1 MNIFGLT
8 LTEITALIA
17 IAGSIIGL
25 CRFAFNKVRE
35 YIVKPMVESN
45 NQLSADLKQLAKS
58 FKEFTEHS
66 IEEHK
71 EFRRWLNEHDDEL
84 IRHREQ
90 LKTLFYNQKNK
101 GENNK

>member
-1 MNIFGLT
+1 MRIFGLT
-8 LTEITALIA
+8 LTEVTALIA

-45 NQLSADLKQLAKS
+45 KQLSFDLKQLARS
-58 FKEFTEHS
+58 FKDFTEHS

-71 EFRRWLNEHDDEL
+71 EFRRWLNKHDDEL
-84 IRHREQ
+84 IKHEER
-90 LKTLFYNQKNK
+90 LKTLFNNQKTK
-101 GENNK
+101 GENEQ

>member
-1 MNIFGLT
+1 MKIFGLT

-17 IAGSIIGL
+17 IAGSIGGL

-45 NQLSADLKQLAKS
+45 KQLSADLKQLARS
-58 FKEFTEHS
+58 FKDFTEHS

-71 EFRRWLNEHDDEL
+71 EFRKWLNKHDDEL
-84 IRHREQ
+84 IKHEERLR
-90 LKTLFYNQKNK
+90 TLLRNQHIEK
-101 GENNK
+101 GE